1 LIASLL
7 ACRLSQNPGARA
19 AFLTTIAATA
29 FAGGALLAHARR
41 HTETTAGALILD
53 DCCVGILE
61 RAVAERCTPPRLAWQ
76 RVTRR
81 VDGRAPLWIELVI
94 VAWLFWLYDVIN
106 NFAPLRQTLA
116 LRDAT
121 GVLNLERSLH
131 LDLELTLNR
140 WLAAHEALAVV
151 ASTYYFF
158 SHAIVTFTLLAWLW
172 WSAPALYRRL
182 RTQLV
187 IINLIAFAVFWR
199 YPLAPPR
206 MFPNL
211 GFVDVVAASHAAVS
225 WQSGA
230 MVHEANQFAAMP
242 SLHVAWAAWCGIALW
257 QRCRRRGAAVLAV
270 AYPVLTAVVV
280 VATANHYLLD
290 VLAGGATVV
299 AALSLQ
305 RALERLPAVHRRRP
319 IAVRTHRSRRA
330 RSASEAISDASPS
343 APQPVGDVFV
353 GPGGET

>member
-1 LIASLL
+1 M
-7 ACRLSQNPGARA
+7 
-19 AFLTTIAATA
+19 
-29 FAGGALLAHARR
+29 
-41 HTETTAGALILD
+41 
-53 DCCVGILE
+53 
-61 RAVAERCTPPRLAWQ
+61 
-76 RVTRR
+76 
-81 VDGRAPLWIELVI
+81 I